1 MGAGEARPDS
11 AMVIIILLST
21 ASSEHK
27 HKRTHVHTRVCVRAH
42 TRKHTHRQPG
52 SQTKSLDH
60 PLLNRLW
67 KESPAEEGLAG
78 GSGR

>member
-11 AMVIIILLST
+11 AMVIIIILLST

-27 HKRTHVHTRVCVRAH
+27 HKRTHVHMRVCAH
-42 TRKHTHRQPG
+42 KHTHGQPG
-52 SQTKSLDH
+52 SQTKTLDH
-60 PLLNRLW
+60 PPLKQRLW
-67 KESPAEEGLAG
+67 KERAAEEGLAG